1 MPSYIVGGK
10 ASAAGLLAAEEAFER
25 NATHMS
31 PLQRALHEPAW
42 KGGAAPG
49 EEGTLQRRVSLGL
62 SRFFR
67 SPVVLEASKLSGL
80 ARRDRR

>member
-49 EEGTLQRRVSLGL
+49 EEGAPKRCVALG
-62 SRFFR
+62 SG
-67 SPVVLEASKLSGL
+67 SPLFWWKPQSSAV
-80 ARRDRR
+80 

>member
-49 EEGTLQRRVSLGL
+49 EDGTPKRCVALG
-62 SRFFR
+62 
-67 SPVVLEASKLSGL
+67 
-80 ARRDRR
+80 

>member
-49 EEGTLQRRVSLGL
+49 EEGTPQR
-62 SRFFR
+62 
-67 SPVVLEASKLSGL
+67 
-80 ARRDRR
+80 